1 VSAPR
6 VVSLVPS
13 ATETLLAWDV
23 HPVAVTRFCEQP
35 ELVMVG
41 GTKDPDLDA
50 IVALAPDL
58 VVMCVEENRRDDA
71 DALERAGIELF
82 VFDIDHVDDVAP
94 QLADLADRLGVPRP
108 PAATVR
114 GDTVHTEGIVS
125 RRAFVPIWRR
135 PWMTLR
141 GTTYGSSLL
150 ECIGIANVFADHPA
164 RYPEITLEEAMA
176 AGADLVVAP
185 SEPYPF
191 AERHRAELEAVAPVV
206 FVDGKDLF
214 WWGVRTPG
222 ALGRLERALG
232 LS

>member
-1 VSAPR
+1 VKAPR

-13 ATETLLAWDV
+13 ATETLLAWDIS
-23 HPVAVTRFCEQP
+23 PVAVTRFCEQP
-35 ELVMVG
+35 ELVAVG

-50 IVALAPDL
+50 VVALSPDL

-71 DALERAGIELF
+71 DALERAGVELF
-82 VFDIDHVDDVAP
+82 VFDIDHVDDVGP
-94 QLADLADRLGVPRP
+94 QLGALADRLGVTGWSHAPVGVD
-108 PAATVR
+108 A
-114 GDTVHTEGIVS
+114 IVS

-141 GTTYGSSLL
+141 DETYGSSVLRR
-150 ECIGIANVFADHPA
+150 IGIANVFADHPT
-164 RYPEITLEEAMA
+164 RYPEVALDDAAA

-191 AERHRAELEAVAPVV
+191 AERHRAELETVAPVV

-214 WWGVRTPG
+214 WWGVRTRD
-222 ALGRLERALG
+222 AIGRLAGVLRLP
-232 LS
+232 